1 MYIRISAL
9 PETGPHPGIG
19 NGVVISYQEEN
30 MRSVLGGRFLAN
42 EREFQRLRYVRYNHH
57 HVHEYP
63 IILDRLQGSI
73 LISEI

>member
-1 MYIRISAL
+1 
-9 PETGPHPGIG
+9 
-19 NGVVISYQEEN
+19 

-42 EREFQRLRYVRYNHH
+42 EREFQWLRYVRYNHH

-63 IILDRLQGSI
+63 IILDSLQGSI